1 MRKLVNMML
10 SELASASD
18 EVDPAASAC
27 RVILLLDLRKAYDI
41 LDRELLYAALRAFH
55 FDYQFI
61 HLIQRMHTG
70 TTARFSVNGEQSDP
84 VAVQSE
90 IHQGCPLAPLLFLLV
105 VELLG
110 LAIHQDPGLRG
121 LPVPGDTGVRHI
133 FSAFVDDSTL
143 FLERTDQLESA
154 LRLVHRLGELLG
166 LHAQPAKSLLIFVN
180 TAVRLVQYRGISG
193 FPRLRR
199 PDTWVT
205 KLELL
210 R

>member
-1 MRKLVNMML
+1 
-10 SELASASD
+10 
-18 EVDPAASAC
+18 
-27 RVILLLDLRKAYDI
+27 
-41 LDRELLYAALRAFH
+41 
-55 FDYQFI
+55 
-61 HLIQRMHTG
+61 MHTG
-70 TTARFSVNGEQSDP
+70 TTARFSVNSEQSDP
-84 VAVQSE
+84 IAVRSGIRQC
-90 IHQGCPLAPLLFLLV
+90 CPLASLLFLLM

-143 FLERTDQLESA
+143 FLERADQLESA

-205 KLELL
+205 KVELL